1 MMMRVSSVRSVTV
14 SCAGGGVA
22 SGCNNTTQRILK
34 SCVCVLTSVCSVAS
48 DAETISEDP
57 RKGGGGGGDE
67 KAQLSSICQG
77 V

>member
-14 SCAGGGVA
+14 SCAGGVA
-22 SGCNNTTQRILK
+22 SGCNKTTQRILK
-34 SCVCVLTSVCSVAS
+34 SCVCVVTSVCSVAS